1 MSVILRT
8 FISECQQ
15 KKNEKGKLQ
24 FERNISSFR
33 RVHYLLN
40 GMFNSVNYFRNTI
53 LYTKYLQKMNALDV
67 SSKLFDSISLNRLIV
82 YEFLDERI
90 ELLVYCI
97 YI

>member
-1 MSVILRT
+1 MILRT

-40 GMFNSVNYFRNTI
+40 GMFNLVNYFINSI
-53 LYTKYLQKMNALDV
+53 SFTKYCIEMNALVDV
-67 SSKLFDSISLNRLIV
+67 FSSLFD
-82 YEFLDERI
+82 
-90 ELLVYCI
+90 
-97 YI
+97 